1 MKLRVTFIIG
11 IGLALIF
18 SYTLIFVVIIRMQH
32 ELVIGQAMQ
41 QARML
46 FHQIIMT
53 REWVSDHNGL
63 FFIKGDNAPEN
74 PYLRNS
80 NLTTT
85 SGVILVKRNPAMVT
99 RELSEYASRAGY
111 GRFRVTSLKPVNPLN
126 SPDDFEKENLTQFS
140 AHRIQERGELVSE
153 KTGRTLRYI
162 APLITN
168 QSCLSCHAEHGY
180 KVGDIR
186 GALSITIP
194 LTWAD
199 QAIAQANRRL
209 ILFGAIST
217 ALLAAVVFLLFDS
230 LVAKPLTRLQKAV
243 GLYPQEDT
251 IKHLPTGHDEIGS
264 LTADFISLCER
275 LEASK
280 RELWAAAEQSLY
292 NEKMAALGQITAG
305 IAHEINNPLGGL
317 RNCVKNLK
325 DAPDDL
331 ALHAR
336 YLPLLDKGLSRI
348 EMIMRQLLN
357 FGRNNPLQPRAVHI
371 DGEIRECMALLAF
384 RMKNIDL
391 TMDLRVGE
399 AFCFDSE
406 AIKQIVVNIGLNAIQ
421 AMPDGGRL
429 RVSSRREGERVILE
443 FADSGCGMAPEI
455 IEKIYD
461 PFFTTKEVGEGTG
474 LGLAVSYA
482 LIRKMG
488 GAITVDSTPG
498 HGSLFRISLP
508 ISESC
513 MSDGKPNSP
522 LNTQPEDER
531 R

>member
-11 IGLALIF
+11 ISLALIF
-18 SYTLIFVVIIRMQH
+18 SYTLIFLAIIRIQH
-32 ELVIGQAMQ
+32 GLVIGQAMQ

-46 FHQIIMT
+46 FQQLILT

-63 FFIKGDNAPEN
+63 FFIKGDNVPEN
-74 PYLRNS
+74 PYLIDS

-85 SGVILVKRNPAMVT
+85 SGLVLVKRNPAMVT

-111 GRFRVTSLKPVNPLN
+111 GRFRVTSLKPINPEN
-126 SPDDFEKENLTQFS
+126 SPDVFEEQSLAQFTTGNT
-140 AHRIQERGELVSE
+140 QERGEVIAE
-153 KTGRTLRYI
+153 KTGRVLRYI

-168 QSCLSCHAEHGY
+168 QSCLACHAEHGY
-180 KVGDIR
+180 NIGDIR

-199 QAIAQANRRL
+199 AAITQANRHL
-209 ILFGAIST
+209 VLFAIIST
-217 ALLAAVVFLLFDS
+217 VLLAAVVFLLFEF
-230 LVAKPLTRLQKAV
+230 LVAKPLIRLQKAM
-243 GLYPQEDT
+243 GLYPEQDI
-251 IKHLPTGHDEIGS
+251 IKHLPTGNDEIGS
-264 LTADFISLCER
+264 LTADFISLCQR

-280 RELWAAAEQSLY
+280 AQLKAAAEQALY

-317 RNCVKNLK
+317 RNCVKNMK
-325 DAPDDL
+325 DAPGDQDMP
-331 ALHAR
+331 AR

-348 EMIMRQLLN
+348 ETIMGQLLN

-371 DGEIRECMALLAF
+371 DSEIRECMALLAY

-399 AFCFDSE
+399 AFYFDSE
-406 AIKQIVVNIGLNAIQ
+406 AIKQIVINIGLNAIQ
-421 AMPDGGRL
+421 AMPDGGQL
-429 RVSSRREGERVILE
+429 RVSSRRQGEWVILE
-443 FADSGCGMAPEI
+443 FADSGCGIVPEI
-455 IEKIYD
+455 IDKIYD

-474 LGLAVSYA
+474 LGLAVSYS
-482 LIRKMG
+482 LIHKMG
-488 GAITVDSTPG
+488 GSIEAKSAPR
-498 HGSLFRISLP
+498 HGSLFRVSLP
-508 ISESC
+508 ISENR
-513 MSDGKPNSP
+513 MNSD
-522 LNTQPEDER
+522 TADEER

>member
-11 IGLALIF
+11 TSLALIL
-18 SYTLIFVVIIRMQH
+18 SYSLIFLAIIRIQH

-63 FFIKGDNAPEN
+63 FFIKGDKVPEN
-74 PYLRNS
+74 PYLSGS

-85 SGVILVKRNPAMVT
+85 TGLVLVKRNPAMVT

-111 GRFRVTSLKPVNPLN
+111 GRFRVTSLKPINPQN
-126 SPDDFEKENLTQFS
+126 DPDAFEKRSLTQFAS
-140 AHRIQERGELVSE
+140 GGIQESGEVDAE
-153 KTGRTLRYI
+153 KTGRVLRYI

-168 QSCLSCHAEHGY
+168 QSCLACHAEQGY
-180 KVGDIR
+180 KAGDIR

-199 QAIAQANRRL
+199 MTIAQANRHL
-209 ILFGAIST
+209 VFFGVIST
-217 ALLAAVVFLLFDS
+217 LLLAAVVSLLFEF
-230 LVAKPLTRLQKAV
+230 LVAKPVIRLQKAM
-243 GLYPQEDT
+243 GLYPEQDM
-251 IKHLPTGHDEIGS
+251 IKRLPAGNDEIGS
-264 LTADFISLCER
+264 LTADFISMCER

-280 RELWAAAEQSLY
+280 RQLSAAAEQSLY
-292 NEKMAALGQITAG
+292 NEKMASLGQITAG

-317 RNCVKNLK
+317 RNCVKNMK

-336 YLPLLDKGLSRI
+336 YLPLLDKGLFRI

-371 DGEIRECMALLAF
+371 DGEIRECMALLAY
-384 RMKNIDL
+384 RMKNIEL
-391 TMDLRVGE
+391 SMDLRVGE
-399 AFCFDSE
+399 AFCFDTE

-421 AMPDGGRL
+421 AMPDGGQL
-429 RVSSRREGERVILE
+429 RVSSRRDGQMVILE
-443 FADSGCGMAPEI
+443 FADTGCGIAAEI

-482 LIRKMG
+482 LIHRMG
-488 GAITVDSTPG
+488 GSIEAESVSG
-498 HGSLFRISLP
+498 HGSLFRIRLP
-508 ISESC
+508 ITENC
-513 MSDGKPNSP
+513 MNGDTPDG
-522 LNTQPEDER
+522 ER

>member
-11 IGLALIF
+11 ISLALIF
-18 SYTLIFVVIIRMQH
+18 CYALIFLAITRIQH
-32 ELVIGQAMQ
+32 ELVIGQAME

-46 FHQIIMT
+46 FHQIILT

-63 FFIKGDNAPEN
+63 FFIKGNNALEN
-74 PYLRNS
+74 PYLEGT

-85 SGVILVKRNPAMVT
+85 SGDILVKRNPAMVT
-99 RELSEYASRAGY
+99 RELSEYANRAGY
-111 GRFRVTSLKPVNPLN
+111 GHFRVTSLKPINPLN
-126 SPDDFEKENLTQFS
+126 SPDSFEEQSLIQFT
-140 AHRIQERGELVSE
+140 AGHVQERGELVVE
-153 KTGRTLRYI
+153 EAGQALRYI

-168 QSCLSCHAEHGY
+168 QSCLSCHAEQGY
-180 KVGDIR
+180 KTGDIR

-194 LTWAD
+194 LTWAN
-199 QAIAQANRRL
+199 ATIIQANRRL
-209 ILFGAIST
+209 VLFGVIT
-217 ALLAAVVFLLFDS
+217 TVLLAAVVSLLFEV
-230 LVAKPLTRLQKAV
+230 LVAKPLIRLQKAMA
-243 GLYPQEDT
+243 LYPEQDM
-251 IKHLPTGHDEIGS
+251 IKRLPAGNDEIGC
-264 LTADFISLCER
+264 LTVDFISMCER

-280 RELWAAAEQSLY
+280 SQLKAAAEKSLY
-292 NEKMAALGQITAG
+292 NEKMAAFGQITAG

-317 RNCVKNLK
+317 RNCVKNMK
-325 DAPDDL
+325 DAPDNRE
-331 ALHAR
+331 LHAR

-348 EMIMRQLLN
+348 EMIMRQLLD

-371 DGEIRECMALLAF
+371 DGEIRDCLSLLAY
-384 RMKNIDL
+384 RMKNIEL

-421 AMPDGGRL
+421 AMPDGGQL
-429 RVSSRREGERVILE
+429 RVFSRRDGRRVILE
-443 FADSGCGMAPEI
+443 FADTGCGIPQEI

-482 LIRKMG
+482 LIHKMG
-488 GAITVDSTPG
+488 GSIEARSTPG
-498 HGSLFRISLP
+498 RGSLFRISLP
-508 ISESC
+508 ISENC
-513 MSDGKPNSP
+513 MNGNTPNDDAP
-522 LNTQPEDER
+522 DEER

>member
-11 IGLALIF
+11 ISLALIF
-18 SYTLIFVVIIRMQH
+18 SYTLIFLAITRIQH

-46 FHQIIMT
+46 FHQLIMT

-63 FFIKGDNAPEN
+63 FLIKSDNAPEN
-74 PYLRNS
+74 PYLSGS

-85 SGVILVKRNPAMVT
+85 SGLVLVKRNPAMVT
-99 RELSEYASRAGY
+99 RELSEYTNRAGY
-111 GRFRVTSLKPVNPLN
+111 GHFRVTSLKPINPLN
-126 SPDDFEKENLTQFS
+126 SPDAFEEQSLTQF
-140 AHRIQERGELVSE
+140 ATRHVKERGEIVAE
-153 KTGRTLRYI
+153 QTGRVLRYI

-168 QSCLSCHAEHGY
+168 QSCLSCHAEQGY

-186 GALSITIP
+186 GALSISIP
-194 LTWAD
+194 LAWAD
-199 QAIAQANRRL
+199 TTIAQANHRL
-209 ILFGAIST
+209 VLFGVIST
-217 ALLAAVVFLLFDS
+217 VLLAAVVSLLFEV
-230 LVAKPLTRLQKAV
+230 LVAKPLIRLQKAM
-243 GLYPQEDT
+243 GLYPEQDM
-251 IKHLPTGHDEIGS
+251 IKRLPAGKDEIGS
-264 LTADFISLCER
+264 LTADFISMCER

-280 RELWAAAEQSLY
+280 RELRAAAEQSLY

-331 ALHAR
+331 ELHAR

-371 DGEIRECMALLAF
+371 DGEIRECMALLAY
-384 RMKNIDL
+384 RMKNIEL

-421 AMPDGGRL
+421 AMPDGGQL
-429 RVSSRREGERVILE
+429 RVSSRRENQRVILE
-443 FADSGCGMAPEI
+443 FADTGCGIAPEI

-461 PFFTTKEVGEGTG
+461 PFFTTKEVGQGTG

-482 LIRKMG
+482 LIHKMG
-488 GAITVDSTPG
+488 GSIEAESAPG
-498 HGSLFRISLP
+498 RGSLFRISLP

-513 MSDGKPNSP
+513 MNNDTSD
-522 LNTQPEDER
+522 EER